1 MAMSMGGGKGGIKA
15 DINVTPLVDIM
26 LVLLIIMMLIAPLL
40 QKGVNVRLPIAEN
53 TSEKPDTQEQTV
65 VHVDAQKNLYVN
77 NIQVAESD
85 QGRGIRGDQPGVLES
100 DHRQKQ
106 ADTGRDREFQRMR
119 DRIDDPLAHAKQT
132 DHNEQAAGHEDSAER
147 RLPAESQAEYHA
159 VGEVRIQAHARGECD
174 RIVRIQPHHGGTHCR
189 GHAGSHDRP

>member
-40 QKGVNVRLPIAEN
+40 QKGVNVRLPLADN

-77 NIQVAESD
+77 NIQVSESEA
-85 QGRGIRGDQPGVLES
+85 V
-100 DHRQKQ
+100 
-106 ADTGRDREFQRMR
+106 
-119 DRIDDPLAHAKQT
+119 DRIKYALEEK
-132 DHNEQAAGHEDSAER
+132 AER
-147 RLPAESQAEYHA
+147 IVYLKGDTDAPYASIMSMMDKLREAGIENVALITESRKKE
-159 VGEVRIQAHARGECD
+159 GEGGGE
-174 RIVRIQPHHGGTHCR
+174 
-189 GHAGSHDRP
+189 

>member
-40 QKGVNVRLPIAEN
+40 QKGVNVRLPLADN

-77 NIQVAESD
+77 NIQVSEAEA
-85 QGRGIRGDQPGVLES
+85 V
-100 DHRQKQ
+100 
-106 ADTGRDREFQRMR
+106 
-119 DRIDDPLAHAKQT
+119 DRIKYALEEK
-132 DHNEQAAGHEDSAER
+132 AER
-147 RLPAESQAEYHA
+147 IVYLKGDTDAPYASIMSMMDKLREAGIENVALITESKKKE
-159 VGEVRIQAHARGECD
+159 GE
-174 RIVRIQPHHGGTHCR
+174 GG
-189 GHAGSHDRP
+189 GD